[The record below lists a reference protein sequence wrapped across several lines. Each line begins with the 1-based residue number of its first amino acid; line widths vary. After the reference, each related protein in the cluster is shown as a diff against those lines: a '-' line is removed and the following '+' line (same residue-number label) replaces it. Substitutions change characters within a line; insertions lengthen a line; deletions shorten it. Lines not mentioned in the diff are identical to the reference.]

1 MSRRAQSPL
10 SPHPPLTI
18 TNSPTHQLAN
28 SPTHQLTN
36 SLEVS
41 ERIDVGRL
49 RIDGL
54 DHRMRMFAPP
64 VTLPRIGEHRLL
76 EHPAVRVHD
85 DLHLRPER
93 IGRVLGGDDRELARV
108 EAYQI
113 ADRKQP
119 HEVDETLE
127 QRLVERRIALL
138 AHDAPDAHGG
148 ETLPVRT
155 VAAKGV
161 EH

>member
-18 TNSPTHQLAN
+18 TNSPTHQLTNSPTRQLANSPTHQLAN

-85 DLHLRPER
+85 DLHPRPELT
-93 IGRVLGGDDRELARV
+93 GRALAG
-108 EAYQI
+108 
-113 ADRKQP
+113 
-119 HEVDETLE
+119 
-127 QRLVERRIALL
+127 
-138 AHDAPDAHGG
+138 HD
-148 ETLPVRT
+148 
-155 VAAKGV
+155 
-161 EH
+161 